1 MKNPFDLTGRVALVT
16 GASSGLGVQFAKALA
31 RQGANVALLARRV
44 DLLKKVAEEIEAL
57 GVEALVVPC
66 DLSDFSSIPAA
77 VEQVDKHFGRLDILV
92 NNAGV
97 GISSAAEEQT
107 NEEWQHVIDVNLNA
121 VYMVAREAAKIMIKN
136 NYGRIINTASINSKA
151 SSYDMFD
158 LSAYCTS
165 KGGVVMMTRAL
176 ANEWAEFN
184 ITVNCIGPAY
194 FNSEMTND
202 YIDTDWFTDYIKRS
216 CPMKRK
222 GREGELDT
230 TILYFAS
237 ELTSYTT
244 GQYLAVDGGWLTI

>member
-31 RQGANVALLARRV
+31 NQGAKVALMARRE
-44 DLLKKVAEEIEAL
+44 DRLKAVAEEITAL
-57 GVEALVVPC
+57 GSEALVVPC
-66 DLSDFSSIPAA
+66 DVSDFASIPAA
-77 VEQVDKHFGRLDILV
+77 VQKVEDHFGKLDILV

-97 GISSAAEEQT
+97 GISSPAEEQT
-107 NEEWQHVIDVNLNA
+107 DEEWLGVIDVNLNA
-121 VYMVAREAAKIMIKN
+121 VYMVAREAAKLMKKN

-151 SSYDMFD
+151 ASFDMFD

-165 KGGVVMMTRAL
+165 KGGVVMMTKAL
-176 ANEWAEFN
+176 ANEWAEYK
-184 ITVNCIGPAY
+184 ITVNCIGPGY

-202 YIDTDWFTDYIKRS
+202 YIDTDWFTDYLKRS

-222 GREGELDT
+222 GNEGELDT
-230 TILYFAS
+230 AILYFAS
-237 ELTSYTT
+237 DMTSYTT